1 MKVRKIHN
9 NGNHLIVDGTDVE
22 SKLLD
27 NKKLIK
33 NLLKEL
39 PSVVGMHTLTRPR
52 VIRATQKEWDT
63 GGITG
68 FVILSES
75 NISIHTYPLEGRF
88 YLDLFSCME
97 FDVDKAVDYLKDKLQ
112 LKNFKKT
119 LLKRGDY

>member
-9 NGNHLIVDGTDVE
+9 NGNHLIVDGVDVE

-39 PSVVGMHTLTRPR
+39 PSVVGMHTLTRPK
-52 VIRATQKEWDT
+52 VIRAMQKEWDT

-75 NISIHTYPLEGRF
+75 NISIHTYPQEGKF

-97 FDVDKAVDYLKDKLQ
+97 FNVDKAMSYIKEKFQ
-112 LKNFKKT
+112 LKNFKKS
-119 LLKRGDY
+119 LLKRGNY

>member
-9 NGNHLIVDGTDVE
+9 NGNHLIVDGVDVE

-39 PSVVGMHTLTRPR
+39 PSVVGMHTLTRPK
-52 VIRATQKEWDT
+52 VIRAMQKEWDT

-75 NISIHTYPLEGRF
+75 NISIHTYPQEGKF

-97 FDVDKAVDYLKDKLQ
+97 FDVDKVVNYLKDKLQ
-112 LKNFKKT
+112 LKNFNKT